1 MHPVYVYMYMQLLEK
16 HGPEAEQHLFR
27 CLINIVDFDGKG
39 GGKDG
44 QQLQLLMQESMNIA
58 TRPNFVSILCNGF
71 ENQDNKVQQIDTCN

>member
-1 MHPVYVYMYMQLLEK
+1 M
-16 HGPEAEQHLFR
+16 
-27 CLINIVDFDGKG
+27 DFDGKG

-71 ENQDNKVQQIDTCN
+71 ENQDNKVQ